1 MIRITHPHDPF
12 ATPVVGCAL
21 IECEA
26 IDDDETEN
34 DTYEQSAWFEVLD
47 MRFYDHEHLVMVIQL
62 NKVHQRRSTRAA
74 RTSENRIMAEADCT
88 LS

>member
-12 ATPVVGCAL
+12 ATSVVECAL

-26 IDDDETEN
+26 IDETEN
-34 DTYEQSAWFEVLD
+34 EAYEQSAWFEVLD
-47 MRFYDHEHLVMVIQL
+47 MRFYDHEHLAMVIQF
-62 NKVHQRRSTRAA
+62 NKAHQRRSTQAA
-74 RTSENRIMAEADCT
+74 PHVKLLDKADCT